1 MIRAACVAAPPE
13 FGYAD
18 NMLIAVLA
26 GIAIAVVAAVL
37 AKRAAAAEATRVADR
52 AVDEARAESAA
63 LIKAARFEAAGHE
76 RAMETAARAEVLD
89 ARTTADDAL
98 AGAEAAAER
107 RAEAL
112 SRAQDELETLEDALS
127 QREAQVAAVQR
138 EAQSRRDRAQG
149 VQRDAERKLA
159 SARGDL
165 ETRAGVGATDLIAQM
180 SRAWLEEARARAAA
194 AIRAIDATASDPA
207 HDREASRVMEIAAA
221 RYHHHYLTERS
232 ASNLR
237 VGADLVAVL
246 LDHGAAMHGAL
257 ERVAGVQLQVNDE
270 QDAVRLDGLDGVGK
284 EMVRRALNK
293 LLKKPE
299 TIDDAR
305 KDPDAWATRAR
316 EHLNQE
322 IRALGKRAFQTLG
335 LQKAHPEIVELVG
348 ALNFRTS
355 YTQNQWWHALEASY
369 LAGMMAA
376 ELGLDEKLARRAT
389 LMHDIGKALTHK
401 IEGSHA
407 VIGADIARRLGE
419 SETVANAIGAHHADE
434 PCNSVYAYLVAASD
448 AMSGA
453 RPGARRELAEG
464 FTAKIEDL
472 ERIGLARRGVAFAHA
487 VHGGRE
493 LRVYVRERDVDDLG
507 VVELSTDI
515 ANQIAEEMT
524 FPGQIKVT
532 VIRAFEATAT
542 AN

>member
-1 MIRAACVAAPPE
+1 V
-13 FGYAD
+13 
-18 NMLIAVLA
+18 IAVLVT
-26 GIAIAVVAAVL
+26 GLVVAVIAAL
-37 AKRAAAAEATRVADR
+37 IAMRAAAAEAARQTRRV
-52 AVDEARAESAA
+52 VDEAKAEAA
-63 LIKAARFEAAGHE
+63 AATVAARLSAEAE
-76 RAMETAARAEVLD
+76 RRAAETAARAEALEV
-89 ARTTADDAL
+89 RTRVDEAL
-98 AGAEAAAER
+98 AREEAAVER
-107 RAEAL
+107 RAEQLA
-112 SRAQDELETLEDALS
+112 RREAELAAREDALEQQEEQLAAA
-127 QREAQVAAVQR
+127 QRDV
-138 EAQSRRDRAQG
+138 QSRRDRAQG
-149 VQRDAERKLA
+149 VERDAQKKLE
-159 SARGDL
+159 SARAEL
-165 ETRAGVGATDLIAQM
+165 EARAGTRAGELVARLG
-180 SRAWLEEARARAAA
+180 RAWLDDARARAAA
-194 AIRAIDATASDPA
+194 QLRAIDQSAADPA
-207 HDREASRVMEIAAA
+207 HDREARRVMEIAAT
-221 RYHHHYLTERS
+221 RYQHHYLTERS
-232 ASNLR
+232 MSNLR
-237 VGADLVAVL
+237 IGPELVAIL
-246 LDHGAAMHGAL
+246 LDQGGAL
-257 ERVAGVQLQVNDE
+257 HEAIQRAAGVQLLVSDE
-270 QDAVRLDGLDGVGK
+270 KDAIRLDGLDGVGK
-284 EMVRRALNK
+284 EFARRAIGK
-293 LLKKPE
+293 LIKKPE

-305 KDPDAWATRAR
+305 KDPEGWAARGR

-322 IRALGKRAFQTLG
+322 IRALGKRAFQVLG
-335 LQKAHPEIVELVG
+335 IPKAHPEIVELVG

-355 YTQNQWWHALEASY
+355 YTQNQWWHAVEASY

-419 SETVANAIGAHHADE
+419 AEVVANAIGAHHADE

-472 ERIGLARRGVAFAHA
+472 ERIGLSRRGVAYAHA

-493 LRVYVRERDVDDLG
+493 LRVYVREREVDDLA
-507 VVELSTDI
+507 VVEMTSEI
-515 ANQIAEEMT
+515 ASQISEEMT

>member
-1 MIRAACVAAPPE
+1 MW
-13 FGYAD
+13 
-18 NMLIAVLA
+18 IAVLA
-26 GIAIAVVAAVL
+26 GLAIAVVTAVL
-37 AKRAAAAEATRVADR
+37 ARRATAAELARAARR
-52 AVDEARAESAA
+52 AIDQAQAESAA
-63 LIKAARFEAAGHE
+63 LVEAARLEAAAHE
-76 RAMETAARAEVLD
+76 RAMETAARAEVLEARAAADEALARAAAD
-89 ARTTADDAL
+89 ADRRADAL
-98 AGAEAAAER
+98 TR
-107 RAEAL
+107 VR
-112 SRAQDELETLEDALS
+112 DELDALEDTLEQRDAQVTAT
-127 QREAQVAAVQR
+127 QREM
-138 EAQSRRDRAQG
+138 QSRRDRAQG
-149 VQRDAERKLA
+149 VERDAERKLA
-159 SARGDL
+159 SARGEL
-165 ETRAGVGATDLIAQM
+165 EARAGVGAAELIAQM
-180 SRAWLEEARARAAA
+180 SQAWLDDARARAAA
-194 AIRAIDATASDPA
+194 TVRAIEATASDPA

-221 RYHHHYLTERS
+221 RYQHHYLTERS

-237 VGADLVAVL
+237 VGSDIVAVL
-246 LDHGAAMHGAL
+246 LDSGGALHGAL
-257 ERVAGVQLQVNDE
+257 ERVSGVQLQINDE
-270 QDAVRLDGLDGVGK
+270 RDAVRLDSLDGVGK
-284 EMVRRALNK
+284 ELVRRAIHRLI
-293 LLKKPE
+293 KKPE

-305 KDPDAWATRAR
+305 RDPDAWAVRSR
-316 EHLNQE
+316 DHLNQE

-335 LQKAHPEIVELVG
+335 IPKAHPEIVELVG

-355 YTQNQWWHALEASY
+355 YTQNQWWHAVEASY

-419 SETVANAIGAHHADE
+419 PELVANAIGAHHADE

-472 ERIGLARRGVAFAHA
+472 ERIGLARRGVAYAHA

-493 LRVYVRERDVDDLG
+493 LRVYVRERDVDDLT
-507 VVELSTDI
+507 VVEMSTDI
-515 ANQIAEEMT
+515 ANQISEEMT

>member
-1 MIRAACVAAPPE
+1 MLASMWISVLAFVAVAA
-13 FGYAD
+13 
-18 NMLIAVLA
+18 IAAALA
-26 GIAIAVVAAVL
+26 R
-37 AKRAAAAEATRVADR
+37 RASAAEAARAARRVI
-52 AVDEARAESAA
+52 DEASAESAA
-63 LIKAARFEAAGHE
+63 LLEAARLEAAAHGK
-76 RAMETAARAEVLD
+76 AVETAARSEVLE
-89 ARTTADDAL
+89 ARTAADDAIGRAEARALDRGDALARIEAELAAADDAL
-98 AGAEAAAER
+98 E
-107 RAEAL
+107 
-112 SRAQDELETLEDALS
+112 
-127 QREAQVAAVQR
+127 QREAQVAAAQR
-138 EAQSRRDRAQG
+138 ELQARRDRASG
-149 VQRDAERKLA
+149 VEHDADRKRTA
-159 SARGDL
+159 ARGEL
-165 ETRAGVGATDLIAQM
+165 ETRAGIKTGELIAQLAQ
-180 SRAWLEEARARAAA
+180 SWLDEARARAAA
-194 AIRAIDATASDPA
+194 EVRAIDATAADPA
-207 HDREASRVMEIAAA
+207 HDRSAQRVMEIAAA

-237 VGADLVAVL
+237 IGAELVGVL
-246 LDHGAAMHGAL
+246 LDNGGAMHGAL
-257 ERVAGVQLQVNDE
+257 ERTAGVQLQVNDDK
-270 QDAVRLDGLDGVGK
+270 DAIRLDGLDGVGK
-284 EMVRRALNK
+284 EMVRRAIGK
-293 LLKKPE
+293 LIKKPE

-305 KDPDAWATRAR
+305 KDPEAWAAKSR
-316 EHLNQE
+316 EHLHQE

-335 LQKAHPEIVELVG
+335 LPKAHPEIVELVG

-355 YTQNQWWHALEASY
+355 YTQNQWWHAIEASY

-419 SETVANAIGAHHADE
+419 AELVANAIGAHHADE
-434 PCNSVYAYLVAASD
+434 PCNSVYAHLVAASD

-472 ERIGLARRGVAFAHA
+472 ERIGLSRRGVAFAHA

-493 LRVYVRERDVDDLG
+493 LRVYVREREVDDLS
-507 VVELSTDI
+507 VVEMSTDI

>member
-1 MIRAACVAAPPE
+1 MLAA
-13 FGYAD
+13 
-18 NMLIAVLA
+18 MLLAVLA
-26 GIAIAVVAAVL
+26 GLVIAVIAAVL
-37 AKRAAAAEATRVADR
+37 ASRAAAAEASR
-52 AVDEARAESAA
+52 AARQVVDQARGEAAA
-63 LIKAARFEAAGHE
+63 AVKAAELEAA
-76 RAMETAARAEVLD
+76 AAAKAIETAARTEALE
-89 ARTTADDAL
+89 ARTAADDAL
-98 AGAEAAAER
+98 AKDEASIER

-112 SRAQDELETLEDALS
+112 LRVESELAAREDAIAQQEEQIDQVS
-127 QREAQVAAVQR
+127 REV
-138 EAQSRRDRAQG
+138 QSRRDRAHG
-149 VQRDAERKLA
+149 LERDAGRRLA
-159 SARGDL
+159 AMRADL
-165 ETRAGVGATDLIAQM
+165 EARAGTTGAELIARLGQ
-180 SRAWLEEARARAAA
+180 AWIDDAKARAAA
-194 AIRAIDATASDPA
+194 MVRAIDQTAADPA
-207 HDREASRVMEIAAA
+207 HEREAKRVMEIAGA
-221 RYHHHYLTERS
+221 RYQHHYLTER
-232 ASNLR
+232 AMNNLR
-237 VGADLVAVL
+237 VGPDLVRLL
-246 LDHGAAMHGAL
+246 LDGDGAMHKAL
-257 ERVAGVQLQVNDE
+257 ERVSGLQLLVNDDK
-270 QDAVRLDGLDGVGK
+270 DAVRLDGLDGVGK
-284 EMVRRALNK
+284 EMVRRAIGRLI
-293 LLKKPE
+293 KKPE

-305 KDPDAWATRAR
+305 KDPDAWATKAR
-316 EHLNQE
+316 EHLEQE

-335 LQKAHPEIVELVG
+335 IQKAHPEIVDLVG

-355 YTQNQWWHALEASY
+355 YTQNQWWHAVESAY

-419 SETVANAIGAHHADE
+419 PELVANAIGAHHADE

-472 ERIGLARRGVAFAHA
+472 ERIGMSRRGVLHAHA

-493 LRVYVRERDVDDLG
+493 LRVYVRERDVDDLT
-507 VVELSTDI
+507 VVEMSTEI

-532 VIRAFEATAT
+532 VIRSFEATAT